1 MTIVRTLTGAACGM
15 HMADQI
21 ALVAVPIV
29 AALVFDA
36 PAEVIGILVA
46 CQSVAFLAGSIPLGL
61 LVDTYRLHRLAV
73 AAALIALIGF
83 SVASI
88 AVALEL
94 LALFAA
100 AIVFSGFGIVL
111 FTLTVLSIVSQSVA
125 PHNLSRANASIELP
139 RAVASFAAP
148 LGIGILVPA
157 ISGAWLFPAA
167 AAGALLGLG
176 FVLRLPAVDRP
187 SIGKAESPIRRIAEG
202 GRFVVGHGLLRAIL
216 LCSIFWN
223 VAFSALLVTMVPVIR
238 DIYRMEANILGIAMA
253 CFGLGAISGSWIS
266 RQYGSHI
273 APNVILLF
281 GPGISVLASAILYL
295 APATNAVPFLCVAFF
310 LIGFGPSMWLI
321 AQNSVRQIV
330 SPKPMLG
337 RVSAVIQTAIYG
349 VRPLAAIVAGL
360 LVGAVSPRAGL
371 AVVSAAFALSFLAAA
386 FSGLRHVRR
395 YSDLAQAEVA

>member
-1 MTIVRTLTGAACGM
+1 M

-36 PAEVIGILVA
+36 PAEVIGVLVA

-61 LVDTYRLHRLAV
+61 LVDTYRLNRLAI
-73 AAALIALIGF
+73 AAALVALCGF
-83 SVASI
+83 SIASI
-88 AVALEL
+88 AVALKIL
-94 LALFAA
+94 PLFGA

-125 PHNLSRANASIELP
+125 PQSLSTANASIELP
-139 RAVASFAAP
+139 RAIASFAAP
-148 LGIGILVPA
+148 LGIGFLATVV
-157 ISGAWLFPAA
+157 SGAWLFPAA
-167 AAGALLGLG
+167 AGGALLGLA
-176 FVLRLPAVDRP
+176 FVLRLPSVERP
-187 SIGKAESPIRRIAEG
+187 SIAHAESPIRRIAEG
-202 GRFVVGHGLLRAIL
+202 GRFVVRHGLLRAIL

-223 VAFSALLVTMVPVIR
+223 FAFSALLVTMVPVIR
-238 DIYRMEANILGIAMA
+238 DIYRMEANVLGIAMA
-253 CFGLGAISGSWIS
+253 CFGLGAIIGSWIS
-266 RQYGSHI
+266 RQFGGRI

-281 GPGISVLASAILYL
+281 GPGISVIASTILYL
-295 APATNAVPFLCVAFF
+295 APAADALPFVCVAFF

-349 VRPLAAIVAGL
+349 VRPLAAVAAGL
-360 LVGAVSPRAGL
+360 LVGAVSPQAGL
-371 AVVSAAFALSFLAAA
+371 AVVSGAFALSFLAAA
-386 FSGLRHVRR
+386 SSGLRHVRR
-395 YSDLAQAEVA
+395 YSDLTQAEGA